1 MDFGGRQVWCG
12 DGDWY
17 LICKLVATHYDMN
30 LVCLLLLVFNVS
42 DYAAVGD
49 FTILGELIPMD
60 KKVDGSYLNV
70 PNAL

>member
-1 MDFGGRQVWCG
+1 
-12 DGDWY
+12 
-17 LICKLVATHYDMN
+17 MN